1 MLYLSNVNAAKIEEL
16 WSRRLSFQQ
25 SEIEH
30 YQTVKFRKMCRG
42 FIKFKL
48 NSTISEKKL
57 NKMKITGLT
66 AKDVDLDMTR
76 NPPIDKPFG
85 SPWRS
90 SKNSNTWKW
99 SERKKALGI
108 NKSVG
113 KAFDKI
119 CCLWFAWS
127 ILRNRKWGRNKV
139 INT

>member
-42 FIKFKL
+42 FIKFNL
-48 NSTISEKKL
+48 NSIISEEKL
-57 NKMKITGLT
+57 DKMKITSLT
-66 AKDVDLDMTR
+66 AKDVDLVMTS

-99 SERKKALGI
+99 SERKKAFGI
-108 NKSVG
+108 AKSVG
-113 KAFDKI
+113 KAFDNI

-127 ILRNRKWGRNKV
+127 ILRNRKWGLE
-139 INT
+139 